1 MSGETKLTPER
12 QAEYERIIAET
23 RGENPPPHETPLPP
37 KVVSLPTS
45 KKYSLIAQPGP
56 VVPRDCASKK
66 KRVEAYVHEK
76 NQKPPTLENT
86 LIAIDKLDIECRYD
100 IFHNKLLVNS
110 HLLEGGGVKNLDNVA
125 LMLRAVIIKLERF
138 DPGKNNVFDALTQR
152 CLENSFDPVKD
163 YLDGLRWD
171 GFGRI
176 DKWLTTHLGAEDN
189 PLNCAI
195 GRKMLIAAVRRVQQP
210 GCKFDYIVVMDRSQQ
225 GVGKSTVIQ
234 ILAGE
239 GNFSDQEILL
249 AGSREHQE
257 YLEGVWLFELGEL
270 SGLHRTDAN
279 KLKSFASRQVDRARP
294 AYGRSRVDRPRR
306 CIFIGTTNDPEYLQ
320 DPTGNRRFWPF
331 TPGKIDLEAVRRD
344 RDQLWA
350 EAAAAEAKGEVL
362 TIPEALWPDVEARQ
376 QSRLLSDPWE
386 EALAGF
392 LSLCPLWPSHR
403 LRTLLGVSTKMVVR
417 SGVSQA
423 ITF

>member
-1 MSGETKLTPER
+1 
-12 QAEYERIIAET
+12 
-23 RGENPPPHETPLPP
+23 
-37 KVVSLPTS
+37 
-45 KKYSLIAQPGP
+45 
-56 VVPRDCASKK
+56 
-66 KRVEAYVHEK
+66 
-76 NQKPPTLENT
+76 
-86 LIAIDKLDIECRYD
+86 
-100 IFHNKLLVNS
+100 
-110 HLLEGGGVKNLDNVA
+110 
-125 LMLRAVIIKLERF
+125 
-138 DPGKNNVFDALTQR
+138 
-152 CLENSFDPVKD
+152 
-163 YLDGLRWD
+163 
-171 GFGRI
+171 
-176 DKWLTTHLGAEDN
+176 
-189 PLNCAI
+189 
-195 GRKMLIAAVRRVQQP
+195 MLIAAVRRVQQP

-239 GNFSDQEILL
+239 GNFSDQAILL

-270 SGLHRTDAN
+270 SGFHRTDAN

-403 LRTLLGVSTKMVVR
+403 LRRCSEYR
-417 SGVSQA
+417 QRWW
-423 ITF
+423 